1 MLSSAGCLKR
11 FNELDVRFL
20 LVPEFAESWLLTS
33 VLGSR
38 VFGGMFSLENDR
50 GKLARLLFSAFI
62 DIRRVIY
69 KLIFST
75 WEVNN
80 PLSSFLKW

>member
-1 MLSSAGCLKR
+1 M
-11 FNELDVRFL
+11 
-20 LVPEFAESWLLTS
+20 
-33 VLGSR
+33 
-38 VFGGMFSLENDR
+38 FGGMFSLENDR

-75 WEVNN
+75 WEVTI
-80 PLSSFLKW
+80 PCQASLSGKGQAYTVLRTCERYATQYSEIS